1 MHIKSASKSNKYSE
15 GIVVRRKLPIG
26 VLHFNNITRN
36 IKFVYDCLVTGAVT
50 TFLTWLGIL
59 LLMSG
64 DVHPNPGQNSTSSH
78 SSSSS
83 TSNDSFS
90 FINTLNLSKHL
101 SFVQYNVQSIVNK
114 LDVLSTELSDFDIL
128 AFSETWLHTNIQ
140 TADLLIPDF
149 QPPERKDSSA
159 DRHGG
164 VMIYVKI
171 HCSINDDTTWNHAIW
186 NAYGLR
192 FNLIIHEFFL
202 VFSIARQTLMRRTSL
217 ALKILYRLHWTHK

>member
-1 MHIKSASKSNKYSE
+1 MCLHHAVCYIFQFFKGKFHKKGTNRIDGVMHKYSLAVKFPLLCQLLFFLPIFCNVLYLLSLDMHIKSASKSNKYSE

-36 IKFVYDCLVTGAVT
+36 IKFVYDCLVTGAAT

-90 FINTLNLSKHL
+90 FINTLNL
-101 SFVQYNVQSIVNK
+101 Q
-114 LDVLSTELSDFDIL
+114 TPIL
-128 AFSETWLHTNIQ
+128 CT
-140 TADLLIPDF
+140 
-149 QPPERKDSSA
+149 
-159 DRHGG
+159 
-164 VMIYVKI
+164 V
-171 HCSINDDTTWNHAIW
+171 
-186 NAYGLR
+186 
-192 FNLIIHEFFL
+192 
-202 VFSIARQTLMRRTSL
+202 
-217 ALKILYRLHWTHK
+217 